1 MWQSKGRSGYGD
13 STLQGD
19 YDDWQG
25 LSRNGRQWKSEATH
39 LTRSLSGHD
48 YWHLRKQIR
57 PTEEIPQDMYAVND
71 TVNLCHTLP
80 NGKANLLAYADPAP
94 VRKSASKVSIEDK
107 ILPQKK
113 RLNTLHSQM
122 LELEQSYRNREVS
135 VEKYSLLRDII
146 VAKIERQEVL
156 LKRAVSVK
164 PKSLETDEDSAQDGL
179 EYTPCSGFSPQPNDG
194 YASEEYEEIGV
205 VWIDELSD
213 SNSLKSFLKFACKVV
228 RKVVQFSQ
236 ATRNYI
242 KTLSEV

>member
-80 NGKANLLAYADPAP
+80 NGKANLLAYADRPTP
-94 VRKSASKVSIEDK
+94 VKSKVSIKDK
-107 ILPQKK
+107 ILPQFK
-113 RLNTLHSQM
+113 RLQTLRTQM
-122 LELEQSYRNREVS
+122 IDLEKAYRAGEMDIK
-135 VEKYSLLRDII
+135 EYSILRDCV
-146 VAKIERQEVL
+146 VAKLQ
-156 LKRAVSVK
+156 RAEILYKKAISVK
-164 PKSLETDEDSAQDGL
+164 PTRFDDEYADEMPEVDVVYGVNS
-179 EYTPCSGFSPQPNDG
+179 SVSPTIHTSTWVDDLP
-194 YASEEYEEIGV
+194 A
-205 VWIDELSD
+205 
-213 SNSLKSFLKFACKVV
+213 SNSLKLPLQKTLQVV
-228 RKVVQFSQ
+228 RMLVK
-236 ATRNYI
+236 
-242 KTLSEV
+242 LSHKAGSYWQELKEV

>member
-122 LELEQSYRNREVS
+122 IELEQSYRNREVS

-164 PKSLETDEDSAQDGL
+164 PKSLETDEDSVQDSV
-179 EYTPCSGFSPQPNDG
+179 EYTPSSGFSPQPNDG
-194 YASEEYEEIGV
+194 YASEESEEIGV
-205 VWIDELSD
+205 VWIDELSAE
-213 SNSLKSFLKFACKVV
+213 NSLKGVLKFSCKAI
-228 RKVVQFSQ
+228 RKAVQFSHKVRAYYQ
-236 ATRNYI
+236 
-242 KTLSEV
+242 TLKEV

>member
-80 NGKANLLAYADPAP
+80 NGKANLLAYADPTP
-94 VRKSASKVSIEDK
+94 VRKPVSKVSIEDK

-113 RLNTLHSQM
+113 RLNTLRSQM
-122 LELEQSYRNREVS
+122 IELEQSYRNKEMS
-135 VEKYSLLRDII
+135 IEKYSLYRDII
-146 VAKIERQEVL
+146 VAKIQRQEVL
-156 LKRAVSVK
+156 YKRAASIK
-164 PKSLETDEDSAQDGL
+164 PKSAETDEDSAQVQA
-179 EYTPCSGFSPQPNDG
+179 EYTLSSSFSPQPNDG

-205 VWIDELSD
+205 VWIDELSNE
-213 SNSLKSFLKFACKVV
+213 NSLKSFLKKACIIT
-228 RKVVQFSQ
+228 RKVIHYKHKISSYL
-236 ATRNYI
+236 N
-242 KTLSEV
+242 TLKEV

>member
-80 NGKANLLAYADPAP
+80 NGKANLLAYADRPTP
-94 VRKSASKVSIEDK
+94 VKSKVSIKDK
-107 ILPQKK
+107 ILPQFK
-113 RLNTLHSQM
+113 RLQTLRSQM
-122 LELEQSYRNREVS
+122 VDLEKEYKTTDMSISEYS
-135 VEKYSLLRDII
+135 VLRD
-146 VAKIERQEVL
+146 VLFAKAQRAEVL
-156 LKRAVSVK
+156 YRKAIAQK
-164 PKSLETDEDSAQDGL
+164 PVQMPEDSL
-179 EYTPCSGFSPQPNDG
+179 EYTPFSGFSPQPNDG
-194 YASEEYEEIGV
+194 YASEEYEAVGV
-205 VWIDELSD
+205 VWIDELSET
-213 SNSLKSFLKFACKVV
+213 NSLKSFLKLSCKAV
-228 RKVVQFSQ
+228 RKAVQFSQ

>member
-71 TVNLCHTLP
+71 TANLAHTLP
-80 NGKANLLAYADPAP
+80 NGKANLLAYADPTP
-94 VRKSASKVSIEDK
+94 VRKPVTKVSIEDK

-113 RLNTLHSQM
+113 RLNTLRSQM
-122 LELEQSYRNREVS
+122 IELEQSYRNKEMS
-135 VEKYSLLRDII
+135 IEKYSLLRDCL
-146 VAKIERQEVL
+146 VAKLQRAEVL
-156 LKRAVSVK
+156 YRKAVAQK
-164 PKSLETDEDSAQDGL
+164 PVQMPEDTAETL
-179 EYTPCSGFSPQPNDG
+179 YTNYFSPEPNDG

-205 VWIDELSD
+205 VWIDSLS
-213 SNSLKSFLKFACKVV
+213 SGNSFKKILQVTCK
-228 RKVVQFSQ
+228 
-236 ATRNYI
+236 ATRKLVEFKHKVKAYYQ
-242 KTLSEV
+242 TLKEV

>member
-71 TVNLCHTLP
+71 TVSLCHTLP
-80 NGKANLLAYADPAP
+80 NGKANLLAYADRPTP
-94 VRKSASKVSIEDK
+94 VKSKVNIKDK
-107 ILPQKK
+107 ILPQFK
-113 RLNTLHSQM
+113 RLTTLREQM
-122 LELEQSYRNREVS
+122 LELETAYRAGEMDIKDYS
-135 VEKYSLLRDII
+135 VLRDII
-146 VAKIERQEVL
+146 VAKIQRQEVL
-156 LKRAVSVK
+156 YKRAASVK
-164 PKSLETDEDSAQDGL
+164 PKSSETDEDYAQVQA
-179 EYTPCSGFSPQPNDG
+179 EYTPSSGFSAQPHEG
-194 YASEEYEEIGV
+194 YASEGYETVGV
-205 VWIDELSD
+205 RFIDELSD
-213 SNSLKSFLKFACKVV
+213 SNSLKSFLKLSCKAV
-228 RKVVQFSQ
+228 RKAVQFSQ

>member
-71 TVNLCHTLP
+71 TANLAHTLP

-94 VRKSASKVSIEDK
+94 VRKSVSKVSIEDK

-113 RLNTLHSQM
+113 RLNTLRSQM
-122 LELEQSYRNREVS
+122 LELEQSYRNKEMS

-146 VAKIERQEVL
+146 VAKIQRQEVL
-156 LKRAVSVK
+156 YKRAASVK
-164 PKSLETDEDSAQDGL
+164 PKSEETDEDSTQDSL
-179 EYTPCSGFSPQPNDG
+179 ESTPSRGFSPQYNDG
-194 YASEEYEEIGV
+194 YASEEYDDCGV
-205 VWIDELSD
+205 EFIDSLSD
-213 SNSLKSFLKFACKVV
+213 SNSLKNILKKACIIT
-228 RKVVQFSQ
+228 RKVIHYKIKIQ
-236 ATRNYI
+236 NYI
-242 KTLSEV
+242 NELKNV